1 MSRYDDIIGLP
12 HHVSSKRT
20 RMSMEE
26 RAAQFAPFAALSGY
40 DETLA
45 EAARTTHPRRIL
57 SDEEKECISERLA
70 RIIRDIPAREE
81 RTFVCFVPDR
91 AKEGGE
97 YVTVRGIVTGY
108 DEYAKTLTLSDGRV
122 LMIGD
127 IQSVEI

>member
-1 MSRYDDIIGLP
+1 MHLIPHRIRNKLIQKVVEIAGSYPNILICTDII
-12 HHVSSKRT
+12 
-20 RMSMEE
+20 
-26 RAAQFAPFAALSGY
+26 
-40 DETLA
+40 DEQSA
-45 EAARTTHPRRIL
+45 I
-57 SDEEKECISERLA
+57 DD
-70 RIIRDIPAREE
+70 DIPAREE